1 MSDIV
6 VGIDAAPGARDALVF
21 ATRLADCTGGSVR
34 LVNAFNYSDAPS
46 RASNETFR
54 RYLEDDARELL
65 AAVAGSADSGVSG
78 AEAIADPSPPHA
90 LHQLAE
96 SADVALLV
104 VGSTHRGP
112 IGRVLPGSTGE
123 RLVHGAPCPVA
134 IVPRGYADADP
145 IRTIGVG
152 YDASDESKAA
162 VEAACLLARGCGARL
177 RIIHVFDASH
187 GSPALMTMPGW
198 DSMQDEAKAR
208 QRKSLME
215 AVGSV
220 PADLGVESAFLTGA
234 AGPQLAEESAEVDL
248 MVVGS
253 RGYGPRAA
261 LLLGGV
267 GHTLIREARCP
278 VVVLPRGSRGLD
290 ALFASAAEATAS

>member
-1 MSDIV
+1 MGCIS
-6 VGIDAAPGARDALVF
+6 PE
-21 ATRLADCTGGSVR
+21 GGTHVR
-34 LVNAFNYSDAPS
+34 RDAPS

-278 VVVLPRGSRGLD
+278 VVFLPRGSRGLD